1 MHERVDLRRDVSLSF
16 RSCFAADLALFYFG
30 FLKFSDPFI
39 FLEDK
44 MLKAQT
50 CTLTYAAWNSGDG
63 SLCTNDA
70 ANHTCRISKNGSILS
85 AAANSPVEIG
95 YGLYALTL
103 TASETN
109 AETLTLSVTS
119 STAGVVIPPICAVFH
134 DPDEFK
140 ADVSSIPANVWSV
153 SGRTLTGTVDISP
166 ASVSSI
172 QNGMASASVLD
183 SVSQKV
189 VSIETKCSSIN
200 TTCGSISTTCGSI
213 NAACGSISAS
223 CGTINST
230 CDSIET
236 KCDSLA
242 DSSNAIQIRTNLIP
256 DRPAAVGSAM
266 TLTDAYAHLQ
276 TLNPHTIASE
286 VLSFDISN
294 VEAVSAVYSLCTVI
308 LAQLQSSVDGSS
320 WTIYRTDGETQHT
333 VRNVEAA
340 DDSMPITGVFAP

>member
-1 MHERVDLRRDVSLSF
+1 
-16 RSCFAADLALFYFG
+16 
-30 FLKFSDPFI
+30 
-39 FLEDK
+39 

-200 TTCGSISTTCGSI
+200 
-213 NAACGSISAS
+213 AACGSISAS

-340 DDSMPITGVFAP
+340 DDSMPITGVFAL